1 MKPEDAHAS
10 TAHQVP
16 RGQYVQ
22 KSVDEL
28 FRPSQPQSTSATGE
42 AFPYSQVVTLTT
54 IPDASPD
61 TIKVEFDVAEA
72 ERRAKLARLN
82 ARLDRDRSR

>member
-1 MKPEDAHAS
+1 MKPEDTHAS

-22 KSVDEL
+22 KSEDEL
-28 FRPSQPQSTSATGE
+28 FRPSQPQSTSMTGE
-42 AFPYSQVVTLTT
+42 MLPYSQVVTLTT
-54 IPDASPD
+54 MAD
-61 TIKVEFDVAEA
+61 TSLDVIKVEFDVVEA
-72 ERRAKLARLN
+72 ERRTKLARLN